1 MTDGKAIALGVALAC
16 LAGSACAVPTQM
28 LAATSDLAD
37 YRAFRTAEHEGT
49 RLARAQAYLERHPN
63 GKWADEVRS
72 RFQVEE
78 PAWFEGAK
86 GSHTRARDY
95 VVDLP
100 HGPHAQAARALL
112 ALAYEPEVDL
122 DMLELMAE
130 ARRSAAYL
138 ELQSE
143 RRKRVSELI
152 LEELAALLDPATAGA
167 RLDDPPEALAAALR
181 GTHPCTWGKCVPTGL
196 REDELYFGLPTP
208 TEVEARVAKV
218 RLKVELDRGRAVG
231 GRIEGEDLFVCWA
244 EANQIRVLDAS
255 AAADRTA
262 AADDIAD
269 VLSGALEARLPAAR
283 CAVKRY
289 KGEIVARACYGWHVS
304 VRMGSR
310 PGDMDVISVGSARP
324 AGMR

>member
-1 MTDGKAIALGVALAC
+1 MIEGKAIALALAC

-28 LAATSDLAD
+28 LAASGDLAD
-37 YRAFRTAEHEGT
+37 YRAFRAAEHEGT
-49 RLARAQAYLERHPN
+49 RLARAQQYLERHPN
-63 GKWADEVRS
+63 GRWADEVRS
-72 RFQVEE
+72 TFQAEE

-100 HGPHAQAARALL
+100 RGPHAQAARALL
-112 ALAYEPEVDL
+112 GLYYEPEVDL

-167 RLDDPPEALAAALR
+167 KLDALPEALATVLR
-181 GTHPCTWGKCVPTGL
+181 GSHPCTWGKCVPTGL
-196 REDELYFGLPTP
+196 REDEIYFGLPTP

-218 RLKVELDRGRAVG
+218 RLKLVLDRGRAVG
-231 GRIEGEDLFVCWA
+231 GRIEGQDLFVCWA

-255 AAADRTA
+255 AASDRTA
-262 AADDIAD
+262 AAGDVAD

-283 CAVKRY
+283 CAAKRQA
-289 KGEIVARACYGWHVS
+289 GEVVARACDGWHVS
-304 VRMGSR
+304 VRMGAR
-310 PGDMDVISVGSARP
+310 PGDKDVISVDSARP
-324 AGMR
+324 TGMR